1 MKTGYQV
8 NQEALNLCLRNKFHL
23 VCDIEGKLKSF
34 TSKLISQ
41 KADEQSLHSKQREKP
56 RPEQNSFFLV
66 HPFSIKES
74 PLWLKPIR
82 TLIYTSIQVKAKSR
96 GEEYQKCH
104 FSQFLL
110 LHSATI
116 YT

>member
-1 MKTGYQV
+1 MMTGYQV

-23 VCDIEGKLKSF
+23 VCDIEGKLKLLAFFFSFSF

-66 HPFSIKES
+66 HRFSIK
-74 PLWLKPIR
+74 
-82 TLIYTSIQVKAKSR
+82 
-96 GEEYQKCH
+96 
-104 FSQFLL
+104 
-110 LHSATI
+110 
-116 YT
+116 